1 MDATAD
7 AKPEPTDAAASKVS
21 EPQVAG
27 SPPPTGE
34 DAKPSS
40 TEPVTPA
47 PKAGKKRAASDGA
60 AATKA
65 AKRQKVELT
74 VGDKGVFFTT
84 VNTGGAANAKRDLQ
98 NLLEDAQGADPKMAR
113 KEEASPPGK
122 PKFVPCTEAGK
133 GSGLL
138 KLVSDSPE
146 PSKASCKLQSVPFCI
161 PAAMAV
167 EDICKNDKED
177 RCEANSELPDLLE
190 LIEVAESSAEDVA
203 RFAEVLRQVGRRVKA
218 SPEDRDLLS
227 DFEGISQICD
237 ALSKEPHQW
246 QGEAMLAFCRTMPD
260 VCQTSVV
267 NRASLRDAGFLAA
280 CIRLLYSA
288 ACEKDE
294 ATAVAASTALA
305 ALCTASDA
313 NKQMAMV
320 PHQEPSSEKSGQHG
334 VLRVLLDVLVMFPD
348 SAQAQAE
355 SMAALRS
362 LVVDDDTRKAEIAPS
377 ALENRELLLGDELY
391 PEVKRVVQNA
401 CQLSQ
406 HHPQIVKLGE
416 QALLLLREIARG
428 QDRIQEIA
436 KPSNKLLA
444 FVQKSMESS
453 EPRIV
458 RAAMAVLRAFAL
470 CEDVRDELSLSCET
484 CRYVQAIQRHLAI
497 PVVCEQGFGLL
508 ANLTLRN
515 PAMAPAAQTA
525 L

>member
-1 MDATAD
+1 MDGTAD

-27 SPPPTGE
+27 NPTPTGE

-47 PKAGKKRAASDGA
+47 PKAVKKRAASDGA

-98 NLLEDAQGADPKMAR
+98 NLLEDAQGADPKTAR
-113 KEEASPPGK
+113 KEETSPPGK

-146 PSKASCKLQSVPFCI
+146 PSKASFNLCPLCTPT
-161 PAAMAV
+161 AMAV
-167 EDICKNDKED
+167 EDICKNDEED
-177 RCEANSELPDLLE
+177 RCEGNSELPDLLE
-190 LIEVAESSAEDVA
+190 LIEVAESSTEDVA

-260 VCQTSVV
+260 VCRTSVV

-280 CIRLLYSA
+280 CIRLLHGA
-288 ACEKDE
+288 ACKKDE

-320 PHQEPSSEKSGQHG
+320 AHEEPCSEQSGQHG
-334 VLRVLLDVLVMFPD
+334 VLRVLLDVLEMFPD

-428 QDRIQEIA
+428 HDRIQEIA

-470 CEDVRDELSLSCET
+470 CEDVRDELSLQLA
-484 CRYVQAIQRHLAI
+484 RIQAH
-497 PVVCEQGFGLL
+497 
-508 ANLTLRN
+508 
-515 PAMAPAAQTA
+515 
-525 L
+525 

>member
-1 MDATAD
+1 
-7 AKPEPTDAAASKVS
+7 
-21 EPQVAG
+21 
-27 SPPPTGE
+27 
-34 DAKPSS
+34 
-40 TEPVTPA
+40 
-47 PKAGKKRAASDGA
+47 
-60 AATKA
+60 
-65 AKRQKVELT
+65 
-74 VGDKGVFFTT
+74 
-84 VNTGGAANAKRDLQ
+84 
-98 NLLEDAQGADPKMAR
+98 
-113 KEEASPPGK
+113 
-122 PKFVPCTEAGK
+122 
-133 GSGLL
+133 
-138 KLVSDSPE
+138 
-146 PSKASCKLQSVPFCI
+146 
-161 PAAMAV
+161 MAV
-167 EDICKNDKED
+167 EDIGKNEEEE
-177 RCEANSELPDLLE
+177 RCEGNSELPELLE
-190 LIEVAESSAEDVA
+190 LIEVAENSAEDVP

-218 SPEDRDLLS
+218 SPQDRDLLS

-237 ALSKEPHQW
+237 ALSKEPHEW
-246 QGEAMLAFCRTMPD
+246 QGEAMLAFCRKMPD
-260 VCQTSVV
+260 VCRTSVV

-280 CIRLLYSA
+280 CIRLLHGA

-294 ATAVAASTALA
+294 ATAVAASTAIA

-320 PHQEPSSEKSGQHG
+320 AHEEPSEQSVPG
-334 VLRVLLDVLVMFPD
+334 VLRVLLDVLLMFPD
-348 SAQAQAE
+348 SVQVQAE

-377 ALENRELLLGDELY
+377 ALENRELLLSDDLY

-406 HHPQIVKLGE
+406 HHLQIVKLGE

-444 FVQKSMESS
+444 FVQKSLESS

-458 RAAMAVLRAFAL
+458 RAAMGVLRAFAL

-484 CRYVQAIQRHLAI
+484 CRYVQAIQRHLAT

-515 PAMAPAAQTA
+515 PAMASFLNDTHHQVVSLGQQVLQKHSDRPDVAKSVIQLLWSVARQNTKALGEVRELELFVAMRSIVTEHQTDPRWHDA
-525 L
+525 VEVGRQFLREFREDAGVQKKAIYNDYY

>member
-1 MDATAD
+1 
-7 AKPEPTDAAASKVS
+7 
-21 EPQVAG
+21 
-27 SPPPTGE
+27 
-34 DAKPSS
+34 
-40 TEPVTPA
+40 
-47 PKAGKKRAASDGA
+47 
-60 AATKA
+60 
-65 AKRQKVELT
+65 
-74 VGDKGVFFTT
+74 
-84 VNTGGAANAKRDLQ
+84 
-98 NLLEDAQGADPKMAR
+98 
-113 KEEASPPGK
+113 
-122 PKFVPCTEAGK
+122 
-133 GSGLL
+133 
-138 KLVSDSPE
+138 
-146 PSKASCKLQSVPFCI
+146 
-161 PAAMAV
+161 MAV

-177 RCEANSELPDLLE
+177 RCEANSELPDLVE

-260 VCQTSVV
+260 VCRTSVV

-515 PAMAPAAQTA
+515 PAMASFLNDTEHQVVSLGQQVLQRHSDRPDVTKSVMQLLWSVARQNTKALGEVRELELFVAMRSIVTEHQTDPRWHDA
-525 L
+525 VEVVRQFLREFREDAGVQRKAIYNDYY